1 MMDQRADETADGG
14 TTMDLA
20 SGQSLY
26 VHVSDG
32 DGMPVLFL
40 NSLAADLGMWDG
52 VRARMARRSVAFDAR
67 GHGRSGIERGE
78 CSVDDLAC
86 DALDVMDATGL
97 DRAVLC
103 GLSLGGA
110 TAMALA
116 AKAPERVAGLV
127 LANTAVSF
135 PPAQMWH
142 DRAATA
148 LSGGLPELVGP
159 TLDRWLTEA
168 YRAANPATADRVR
181 AMIAG
186 TSPEGYA
193 ACCAALAAADLGPAL
208 AAYPG
213 PVLLIAGAHDAS
225 TPVAR
230 AEEMQALA
238 AHADLVVLDAAH
250 ISSIEAEA
258 AFADRLEAF
267 VKTLEKDHAHG

>member
-1 MMDQRADETADGG
+1 MDQRADETADGG

-116 AKAPERVAGLV
+116 A
-127 LANTAVSF
+127 
-135 PPAQMWH
+135 
-142 DRAATA
+142 
-148 LSGGLPELVGP
+148 
-159 TLDRWLTEA
+159 
-168 YRAANPATADRVR
+168 
-181 AMIAG
+181 
-186 TSPEGYA
+186 
-193 ACCAALAAADLGPAL
+193 
-208 AAYPG
+208 
-213 PVLLIAGAHDAS
+213 
-225 TPVAR
+225 
-230 AEEMQALA
+230 
-238 AHADLVVLDAAH
+238 
-250 ISSIEAEA
+250 
-258 AFADRLEAF
+258 
-267 VKTLEKDHAHG
+267 

>member
-1 MMDQRADETADGG
+1 MDKVAEGG
-14 TTMDLA
+14 RVMDLA

-40 NSLAADLGMWDG
+40 NSLAADIGMWDG
-52 VRARMARRSVAFDAR
+52 VRGRITRRSVACDAR
-67 GHGRSGIERGE
+67 GHGRSGIARGE
-78 CSVDDLAC
+78 CTVDDLAG
-86 DALDVMDATGL
+86 DALAVMDATGL

-116 AKAPERVAGLV
+116 ATAPERVAGLV

-135 PPAQMWH
+135 PPAQMWY
-142 DRAATA
+142 DRAAAA
-148 LSGGLPELVGP
+148 LSGGLPDLVEP
-159 TLDRWLTEA
+159 TLDRWLTER

-181 AMIAG
+181 TMIAG

-193 ACCAALAAADLGPAL
+193 ACCAALAGADLGPAL
-208 AAYPG
+208 GAYDG

-238 AHADLVVLDAAH
+238 THAELVVLDAAH